1 MSAHHLLGP
10 SAAPKWMR
18 CPGAIKAEQHM
29 AALYGPHISG
39 VEASEGTAAHMLL
52 ERCLKNGTQPSDY
65 LGDVIKIRRD
75 DSAPCDFLVDDEV
88 IDHLDWVVNSIRD
101 EHDDICSEWRVDLSR
116 WIPNGFGTLSY
127 NFV

>member
-1 MSAHHLLGP
+1 MY
-10 SAAPKWMR
+10 
-18 CPGAIKAEQHM
+18 AIRS
-29 AALYGPHISG
+29 YY
-39 VEASEGTAAHMLL
+39 
-52 ERCLKNGTQPSDY
+52 DY

-116 WIPNGFGTLSY
+116 WIPNGSY